1 MEAQGGTVAQVR
13 PGNSLEGKGL
23 ILQEVAEVGAG
34 LEGAAQV
41 LRVLRDQNLGVG
53 EGLWQAEVLSH

>member
-1 MEAQGGTVAQVR
+1 MAQVR

-23 ILQEVAEVGAG
+23 ILQEVAEVGAV

-41 LRVLRDQNLGVG
+41 LRVLRDQNPGVG
-53 EGLWQAEVLSH
+53 EGVWRAEVLSH